1 MPIISPK
8 LHLGITCFLLV
19 AFCGILW
26 WSFQV
31 KEDYNESQ
39 ADLKVSQTNVHSL
52 QEAMGKITAKWTADR
67 LILTKQNDSLK
78 SLNIQL
84 TARIKDFEKQYNQ
97 IKLKYENLNER
108 ILSDTSTVIQLR
120 YTKELLSEH
129 DRLYKEFRNP
139 RSKSGSLSR

>member
-1 MPIISPK
+1 MPIINQK

-19 AFCGILW
+19 AFCAILW

-31 KEDYNESQ
+31 KGDYVVSQ
-39 ADLKVSQTNVHSL
+39 ANLKVSQTNVHNL
-52 QEAMGKITAKWTADR
+52 QEAMSKITAKWTADR
-67 LILTKQNDSLK
+67 LILTKQNDSLNT
-78 SLNIQL
+78 LNIQL

-108 ILSDTSTVIQLR
+108 ILGDTSTAVQLR

-129 DRLYKEFRNP
+129 DKLYKSYKPTGN
-139 RSKSGSLSR
+139 KSGN